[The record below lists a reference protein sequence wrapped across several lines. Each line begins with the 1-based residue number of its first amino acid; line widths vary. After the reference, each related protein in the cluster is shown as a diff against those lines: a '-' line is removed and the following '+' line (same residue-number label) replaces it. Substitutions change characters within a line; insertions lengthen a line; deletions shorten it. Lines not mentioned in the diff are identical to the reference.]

1 MGLPIKKA
9 NILIIDDDQ
18 KLTQSSV
25 DLLKKE
31 GYEATGVKNLSDAL
45 YKAANGIFDIILME
59 INLPDMDGV
68 KGLLNLKRVTPHSR
82 IIVLTG
88 SPSVESAVSTMK
100 NGAID
105 YLTKPLSNEKFLD
118 LIRANI
124 HIDLKDNILTK
135 LGEKIK
141 AIRKGKGIK
150 IKQLSS
156 RSGLTESSISMIEN
170 GKISPSITTI
180 NKIAMALGVHPIEF
194 FEIERHKRWTVTRKN
209 ERERLKISAEN
220 FLEYLSKEK
229 ANDNIEIYVSNLGP
243 DQKSY
248 EERLNQEGGKFCL
261 VLKGTI
267 DVELGNELI
276 SLNENDTLIF
286 DSMIPHLWK
295 SGKANDSRT
304 LWVVYRPIKLAYRPI
319 K

>member
-1 MGLPIKKA
+1 MSLPIKKA
-9 NILIIDDDQ
+9 NILIIDND
-18 KLTQSSV
+18 KALTKPLIE
-25 DLLKKE
+25 LLKKE
-31 GYEATGVKNLSDAL
+31 GYEAAGAETLSDAL
-45 YKAANGIFDIILME
+45 YKSANGIFDIILME
-59 INLPDMDGV
+59 INLPDMNGV
-68 KGLLNLKRVTPHSR
+68 KGLINLKRITPHSH
-82 IIVLTG
+82 IIVFTG
-88 SPSVESAVSTMK
+88 SLSVESAVSSMK
-100 NGAID
+100 NGAVD
-105 YLTKPLSNEKFLD
+105 YLTKPLSNEKLLD
-118 LIRANI
+118 VIRSNM

-141 AIRKGKGIK
+141 SIRKGKGIK

-220 FLEYLSKEK
+220 IMEYLSKEK
-229 ANDNIEIYVSNLGP
+229 TNDNVEIYISNLGP

-248 EERLNQEGGKFCL
+248 EERLNHEGRKFCL

-267 DVELGNELI
+267 EVELGNEMI
-276 SLNENDTLIF
+276 KLNENDALVF
-286 DSMIPHLWK
+286 DAMMPHVWR
-295 SGKANDSRT
+295 SEKANESRT
-304 LWVVYRPIKLAYRPI
+304 LWVVYRP
-319 K
+319 